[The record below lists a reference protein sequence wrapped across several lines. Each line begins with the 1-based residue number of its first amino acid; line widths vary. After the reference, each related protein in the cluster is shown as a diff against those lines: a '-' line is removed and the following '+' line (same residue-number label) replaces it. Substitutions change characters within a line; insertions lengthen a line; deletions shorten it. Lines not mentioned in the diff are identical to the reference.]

1 MFKKLLCV
9 LAMLTAQAAWA
20 AVDANKADQAT
31 LETVKGIGPAVS
43 TRILDERKKGPFKD
57 WPDLVDR
64 VKGVGEGTA
73 ARFSKEGLTV
83 NGAAFTPAEPGEKPA
98 RRAPFGKAAPKTEA
112 AADSKQ

>member
-83 NGAAFTPAEPGEKPA
+83 NGAAFTPTEGGDKPA
-98 RRAPFGKAAPKTEA
+98 RRAPFGKVAPKDQA
-112 AADSKQ
+112 ATDPKH

>member
-64 VKGVGEGTA
+64 VKGVGEG
-73 ARFSKEGLTV
+73 LTV
-83 NGAAFTPAEPGEKPA
+83 NGAAFTPTEGAEKPA
-98 RRAPFGKAAPKTEA
+98 RRAPFGKAAPKDQA
-112 AADSKQ
+112 AADPKH